1 MDLEKFYENNIFDSR
16 ITSFEKARSKL
27 KKLLKSDSDI
37 GHDIDS
43 PIIPLAKL
51 SDDRNKLSNIN
62 LQKFTNNPSNKNKKV
77 LETKKMSAEKIPSKQ
92 FGNSKNRTASTDVS
106 KRLKLTKKEDGKD
119 KLNNSMVEP
128 KKKSSIQKIDA
139 NGSNLD
145 LTNGKANIMKN
156 SNTSEKKTKPVEKVT
171 MPAKGNG
178 NLILT
183 KEIKTKEDYLTIF

>member
-1 MDLEKFYENNIFDSR
+1 
-16 ITSFEKARSKL
+16 
-27 KKLLKSDSDI
+27 
-37 GHDIDS
+37 
-43 PIIPLAKL
+43 
-51 SDDRNKLSNIN
+51 
-62 LQKFTNNPSNKNKKV
+62 
-77 LETKKMSAEKIPSKQ
+77 
-92 FGNSKNRTASTDVS
+92 
-106 KRLKLTKKEDGKD
+106 
-119 KLNNSMVEP
+119 MVEP

-183 KEIKTKEDYLTIF
+183 KEIKTKEDYLTIFQEMDIQSTINFYDKVQRLGKMEGDSI